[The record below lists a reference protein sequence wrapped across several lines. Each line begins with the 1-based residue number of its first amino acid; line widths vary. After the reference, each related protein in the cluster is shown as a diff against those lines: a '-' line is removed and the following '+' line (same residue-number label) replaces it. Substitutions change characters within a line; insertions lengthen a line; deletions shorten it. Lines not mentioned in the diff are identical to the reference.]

1 MWSLVFQSLRKFPCQ
16 LFKIKW
22 NSNSVP
28 HKKFRATALQI
39 TYFLWHPVASCVQF
53 IISPAALFISLL
65 APTNNAACVIYWQIL
80 ANNLSMV
87 QILNMAAVKHANWVF
102 GLQIVGRSIPDCKY
116 SPAII
121 EWLKVRKVQ
130 WTSLTWYPIFG
141 SCQCTSTFMSPPSHG
156 FRKNL
161 QLIISSISVWTTKK
175 YTLDAWV
182 NTQS

>member
-1 MWSLVFQSLRKFPCQ
+1 MYRILHRPEGLTHSIRHFFHSLKIIEMQIILAYDDAVKLWLKLLRSRNIFQCKMWSLVFQSLRKFPCQ

-80 ANNLSMV
+80 ANN
-87 QILNMAAVKHANWVF
+87 
-102 GLQIVGRSIPDCKY
+102 
-116 SPAII
+116 
-121 EWLKVRKVQ
+121 
-130 WTSLTWYPIFG
+130 
-141 SCQCTSTFMSPPSHG
+141 PS
-156 FRKNL
+156 
-161 QLIISSISVWTTKK
+161 V
-175 YTLDAWV
+175 V
-182 NTQS
+182 